1 MPEPIPLR
9 ILEQADRDLSGW
21 SCPSTAECCHFERTG
36 REPSV
41 TAAEWELL
49 EREIARQG
57 RKWSSLRKD
66 GACPFLSAEDR
77 CLVYQVRP
85 LGCRTFYCRLASGP
99 GKVPRFTALVREL
112 EKRSSGTAHG
122 LRYRVRLKAKAA
134 R

>member
-1 MPEPIPLR
+1 MPGPTLR
-9 ILEQADRDLSGW
+9 ILEQADGDLSGW
-21 SCPSTAECCHFERTG
+21 SSPSTAECCQFERTG

-77 CLVYQVRP
+77 CLVYRVRP
-85 LGCRTFYCRLASGP
+85 LGCRTFYCRLATGP
-99 GKVPRFTALVREL
+99 ERVPRLNGLVREL
-112 EKRSSGTAHG
+112 EERSSGSAHG
-122 LRYRVRLKAKAA
+122 LRFRVRLKAKAG